1 MALYD
6 AQRHEPLTGAEW
18 NEERTRA
25 AIEKIVADT
34 HDAFSPAGL
43 WPLHPF
49 DRSPERPP
57 DSLKPLYHGAA
68 GVIWALLHLEEAGA
82 VKVRRDYLP
91 TVRELRQRNRDD
103 LHKYESVRKY
113 MGDEQA
119 SYLVGETGI
128 LLLQWKL
135 APSAELEEQIYAAVE
150 ARIGDPR
157 GLVWGGAGMM
167 LVALFMHERTGD
179 SRWQGLFLRHFDAL
193 WNQWEYADE
202 LRCRVWTSDLYGV
215 ADKRIGALHGFFA
228 VSFPFLRGHH
238 LLPADRRDEA
248 LRRIHETFHATA
260 LCEGSYAN
268 WPNGAGP
275 ASGRAPIPLLV
286 QHCLGAPGIVSC
298 MTNFPDDR
306 RWEIDTILLQAG
318 ELIWRAGP
326 PVKFPSLCHG
336 AAGSGYAFLKL
347 YVRTGESVW
356 LERARRFAMH
366 AIGQCERSITQY
378 GQRKFSLWTGDLG
391 LAIFLWNCI
400 KGTAIFPTLD
410 VF

>member
-1 MALYD
+1 MSLYD

-18 NEERTRA
+18 NEERARA
-25 AIEKIVADT
+25 AIEQIVADT
-34 HDAFSPAGL
+34 HEAFSPDGL

-91 TVRELRQRNRDD
+91 TVRELRQRNRYD
-103 LHKYESVRKY
+103 LRKYESVRKY

-128 LLLQWKL
+128 LLLHWKL
-135 APSAELEEQIYAAVE
+135 AASAELTDELDAAIE
-150 ARIGDPR
+150 SRIGDPR
-157 GLVWGGAGMM
+157 GLVWGGAGTM
-167 LVALFMHERTGD
+167 LAALFMHQGTGD

-193 WNQWEYADE
+193 WNQWNYADE
-202 LRCRVWTSDLYGV
+202 LRCRLWNSDLYGII
-215 ADKRIGALHGFFA
+215 DKRIGALHGFFA
-228 VSFPFLRGHH
+228 VSFPFLRGHG
-238 LLPADRRDEA
+238 LLPAERRDEA
-248 LRRIHETFHATA
+248 LRRIHETLHATA
-260 LCEGSYAN
+260 LREGSYAN
-268 WPNGAGP
+268 WPNSVGLTN
-275 ASGRAPIPLLV
+275 GRAPIPLLV
-286 QHCLGAPGIVSC
+286 QHCLGAPGIISC
-298 MTNFPDDR
+298 ITNFPDDR
-306 RWEIDTILLQAG
+306 RWEINTILQQAG
-318 ELIWRAGP
+318 EITWRAGP

-347 YVRTGESVW
+347 YVRTGERLW
-356 LERARRFAMH
+356 LERARKFAMH
-366 AIGQCERSITQY
+366 AIEQCERAVEQY

-391 LAIFLWNCI
+391 MAIFLWNCI